1 MIREFLRG
9 GLIAPEQ
16 TTRKALSVLLNED
29 DPEEKDRLTEQW
41 RDHKLAEL
49 NFIGVVGA
57 LLAGVLTST
66 GSWPTVL
73 ANGKTQ
79 PWTIR
84 ALWFSGTLFALF
96 AVLIAAKQSLSL
108 HRLSGHRD
116 GLPYIRSCMSGKVD
130 ARSGRVEPRRAQV
143 YAWQMSIL
151 LLTAAVFCMVSGITV
166 LVWTSADWGPRK
178 DAMGTWWDDSA
189 KLAVTFTIVLGF
201 TLGIFLFTQAS
212 LAVSTVVEDRQ
223 ESRESRGSE
232 HPFAFRS
239 ESSNTDGAV

>member
-1 MIREFLRG
+1 MLRYFQDFLRS

-16 TTRKALSVLLNED
+16 TTHKALSALLNED
-29 DPEEKDRLTEQW
+29 DPDEKNRLTEQW

-66 GSWPTVL
+66 GSWPSVL
-73 ANGKTQ
+73 SNGKTQ

-116 GLPYIRSCMSGKVD
+116 GLLYIRSCMSGQVTRD
-130 ARSGRVEPRRAQV
+130 GRVEPRRAQV

-151 LLTAAVFCMVSGITV
+151 MLTAAVFCMICGITV
-166 LVWTSADWGPRK
+166 LVWTSAEWGPSK
-178 DAMGTWWDDSA
+178 DGNQQSWWDDSA
-189 KLAVTFTIVLGF
+189 KLAVTFTIVLVF
-201 TLGIFLFTQAS
+201 TLGIFCFTQAS
-212 LAVSTVVEDRQ
+212 LAVSSVVQDDRGGRR
-223 ESRESRGSE
+223 SRD
-232 HPFAFRS
+232 HPFVFRS
-239 ESSNTDGAV
+239 ESSNIDA

>member
-1 MIREFLRG
+1 M
-9 GLIAPEQ
+9 
-16 TTRKALSVLLNED
+16 SV
-29 DPEEKDRLTEQW
+29 DPGSTLQ
-41 RDHKLAEL
+41 
-49 NFIGVVGA
+49 GA

-143 YAWQMSIL
+143 FAWQMSIL

-178 DAMGTWWDDSA
+178 DAMGPWWDDSA
-189 KLAVTFTIVLGF
+189 KVRTNLPEVSHLLKRFT
-201 TLGIFLFTQAS
+201 
-212 LAVSTVVEDRQ
+212 
-223 ESRESRGSE
+223 
-232 HPFAFRS
+232 
-239 ESSNTDGAV
+239 N